1 MLRTAKLSNFNIL
14 LDTTGRNNLALCRVV
29 PSDNKKTN
37 DLHEIFSRFGPGAIG
52 V

>member
-14 LDTTGRNNLALCRVV
+14 LDTTGWNKPAKSQVV

-37 DLHEIFSRFGPGAIG
+37 DFT
-52 V
+52 